1 MHLLLNLRSFW
12 LLVLLALGA
21 LQPAWAQLYTVREGQ
36 LPYAGRTQYSV
47 NTVVDGNVSE
57 TRDFFQDFM
66 KNQYRVSF
74 RGGLA
79 SLVNV
84 GKLVGAGSKSPA
96 NAVLQAK
103 QQAGTFISS
112 RPVDLY
118 VAFTTLADSTTEV
131 ALFGGFGDKTFFS
144 PDLTSVEF
152 KRLTSIMEKY
162 APAARVN
169 AFRQQVKAAETAV
182 TAVDK
187 EKAKLDKSI
196 QTAQSNTAANLKRI
210 EELLR
215 QNQAN
220 AAQMH
225 QDSAQLVVNGQNREA
240 AQQQLEKRRER
251 LSGVAPK

>member
-1 MHLLLNLRSFW
+1 MNLLRNMRDFC
-12 LLVLLALGA
+12 LLVLLALGG
-21 LQPAWAQLYTVREGQ
+21 LRPAQAQLYTVREGQ

-47 NTVVDGNVSE
+47 NTVVDGNLSQ
-57 TRDFFQDFM
+57 TREFFQDFM
-66 KNQYRVSF
+66 KDQYRVSF

-84 GKLVGAGSKSPA
+84 GKLMGKDNGNTS
-96 NAVLQAK
+96 NTLQAK

-118 VAFTTLADSTTEV
+118 AAFTTLADSTTEV

-169 AFRQQVKAAETAV
+169 AFRKQVQAAEAAV

-187 EKAKLDKSI
+187 EKTKLDKSI

-215 QNQAN
+215 QNKAN

-225 QDSAQLVVNGQNREA
+225 QDSAALVTNGQSRET

-251 LSGVAPK
+251 LAGVVPPK

>member
-1 MHLLLNLRSFW
+1 MNLLCNLRSFW
-12 LLVLLALGA
+12 LLALLALGG
-21 LQPAWAQLYTVREGQ
+21 LRPAWAQLYTVREGQ

-47 NTVVDGNVSE
+47 NTVVDGNVSQ

-66 KNQYRVSF
+66 KDQYRMSF

-84 GKLVGAGSKSPA
+84 GKLVGKESP
-96 NAVLQAK
+96 NTSNMLSAK

-118 VAFTTLADSTTEV
+118 VAFTPLADSTTEV
-131 ALFGGFGDKTFFS
+131 ALFGGFGEKTFFS

-152 KRLTSIMEKY
+152 KRLTSVMDKY

-169 AFRQQVKAAETAV
+169 AYRKQVQAAEAAV

-225 QDSAQLVVNGQNREA
+225 QDSAQLVVNGQSREA
-240 AQQQLEKRRER
+240 AQQQLEKRRVR